1 MNNYNKL
8 LNNLETLKLLKIRDN
23 IDNYIDLINSKKK
36 GIIDSLYE
44 LTNLEIDL
52 LKEKESIIQFNLQG
66 SPFKNI

>member
-36 GIIDSLYE
+36 GIIDSLY
-44 LTNLEIDL
+44 
-52 LKEKESIIQFNLQG
+52 
-66 SPFKNI
+66 